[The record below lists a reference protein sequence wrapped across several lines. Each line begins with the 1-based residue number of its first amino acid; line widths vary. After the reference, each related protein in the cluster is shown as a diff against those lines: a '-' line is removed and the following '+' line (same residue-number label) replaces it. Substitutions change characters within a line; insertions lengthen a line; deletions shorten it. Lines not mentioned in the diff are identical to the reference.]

1 MSLWTYRFFGLP
13 TSYRAELYEELFTLC
28 YYGNGFTFSEMY
40 DLPIDKRRF
49 LLKLLEK
56 AKKSEKKEM
65 DKANK
70 KPSSTPNIPQ
80 HVQQMIP
87 KK

>member
-13 TSYRAELYEELFTLC
+13 ASYRAELYEELFTLC
-28 YYGNGFTFSEMY
+28 YYGNGFTFQEMY
-40 DLPIDKRRF
+40 NISIEKRRF

-56 AKKSEKKEM
+56 AKVEEKKRM
-65 DKANK
+65 DTANK
-70 KPSSTPNIPQ
+70 KPSSSPSIPK
-80 HVQQMIP
+80 HIQQMIP

>member
-13 TSYRAELYEELFTLC
+13 ASYKADLYEDLFTLC
-28 YYGNGFTFSEMY
+28 YYGSGFTFREMY
-40 DLPIDKRRF
+40 DLPIEKRRF

-56 AKKSEKKEM
+56 AKVEEKKQM

-70 KPSSTPNIPQ
+70 KPSSTPNIPK
-80 HVQQMIP
+80 HIQQMIP